1 MVMMFRALPEPSHFG
16 LVISPNTTGLGRVEG
31 IDVQEVH
38 DMIPP
43 QTYLAIATELRKAR
57 YQHLDAIRDGFIFM
71 FQIHGYFYAT
81 P

>member
-1 MVMMFRALPEPSHFG
+1 MVMMFRALPEPRHFG
-16 LVISPNTTGLGRVEG
+16 LVISPNTTGLGGEKS

-57 YQHLDAIRDGFIFM
+57 YQHLDAIWEGFVFM
-71 FQIHGYFYAT
+71 FQFHGYFYA
-81 P
+81 PP